1 MSRRRINSNEV
12 RIPRTITVSP
22 SFWKRFKVWC
32 RGRSM
37 SEMLELAALRI
48 MDEKNDV
55 LSLSQQLEELNQGIS
70 EKKYDYKKLQVD
82 IENDEHSRTVLQDR
96 LTEIKSSD
104 KAIEVQVT
112 RDKEWMTYF
121 RDDNISKIKRGWPKW
136 MHEKEEVVAYLPS
149 IERVKERTA
158 ILDGLNPRETQM
170 AWIALKYL
178 EEDWPMWLKQE
189 VII

>member
-1 MSRRRINSNEV
+1 
-12 RIPRTITVSP
+12 
-22 SFWKRFKVWC
+22 
-32 RGRSM
+32 M

-121 RDDNISKIKRGWPKW
+121 RNDNISKIKRGWPKW
-136 MHEKEEVVAYLPS
+136 MHEKEEVAAYLPS

-178 EEDWPMWLKQE
+178 EEDWQTWLKQE
-189 VII
+189 VVI